1 MLREYTDYQQR
12 RIERDISSFADPGT
26 SVEVSGSGRRFR
38 ATWTMRGVSR
48 EAMFS
53 VSLDH
58 GISVKASGQS
68 RRYDAFLAGEEM
80 ANLRNVAEMIKQTAR
95 RRIFVPTK
103 ARRTDDSQTRQVAA
117 RPATD
122 CLVDLVEEA
131 DGDST
136 RVIMVTGEA
145 GAGKTQIL
153 QEIVRQQAD
162 SYLRGK
168 TNKLFLYVNAQGRA
182 LARLNE
188 ALATELQDLRV
199 SLTYHSVA
207 TLTRVGILIPII
219 DGFDELLG
227 VSGYDDAFNS
237 LAQFLEQL
245 EGRGCLVAS
254 ARSVY
259 YEEEFLSRAGR
270 QSATGEQ
277 AWFHVPVA
285 IADWGDEER
294 GEFLDIIAEQRGLD
308 EEDRA
313 GLETRVYRVFESQKG
328 LASKPLFFARTTE
341 LLVQD
346 GEDLPNSDD
355 LLSALTQAFLAREQ
369 REKLLDRQQEPM
381 LTENQIK
388 LLMSELAQEMWNQE
402 TRELDLISVREV
414 AEYVLATEDVP
425 ESVRQI
431 VTERM
436 PTLAFLK
443 RSDEHAG
450 IAFEHEVFF
459 IFFLSCSIIDQ
470 YLLEG
475 IDLRVMLSRSS
486 LPELIA
492 ERLAYELT
500 RRGVL
505 SADEGLQS
513 VLGRMAEAGRTE
525 WRRTTQVRENAGL
538 IVLSVLRAC
547 ADESE
552 EREIHGQTI
561 SSVVFPGGHL
571 HDVTLRQCALIGVS
585 MRRTDLSST
594 RFIECTSR
602 DVLLVEPRV
611 KAGGTVLDIR
621 GLDVGAEVVGIQ
633 VLGEETN
640 EMVYAPEGV
649 ASILKEC
656 GARVEEG
663 ADESARDIPRKEF
676 ELLER
681 FIRAYGRANPVC
693 EADENLRSI
702 FSHESWS
709 DVRRLLIKHGIVTPE
724 ERQTGGNRKQFL
736 RRRFLAEEIMSGASK
751 AGRAHPQIVHFWDE
765 FEAASNAKR
774 EGIGGPGMRSQRR

>member
-1 MLREYTDYQQR
+1 MLPDYIDYQQR

-26 SVEVSGSGRRFR
+26 SVDVSGSRRRFR

-58 GISVKASGQS
+58 GISVNTNGQS
-68 RRYDAFLAGEEM
+68 RRYDAFLAGEQM
-80 ANLRNVAEMIKQTAR
+80 ANLRNVAEMIKQSSR
-95 RRIFVPTK
+95 RRAFVPTK
-103 ARRTDDSQTRQVAA
+103 ARRTDDSKTGQAA
-117 RPATD
+117 VRPATE
-122 CLVDLVEEA
+122 CLVELVEEA

-145 GAGKTQIL
+145 GAGKTRIL
-153 QEIVRQQAD
+153 QEIVRRQAD
-162 SYLRGK
+162 GYLRGR

-207 TLTRVGILIPII
+207 TLARVGILVPII

-245 EGRGCLVAS
+245 EGQGCLVAS

-270 QSATGEQ
+270 QSAAGEQ
-277 AWFHVPVA
+277 AWVHVPVA
-285 IADWGDEER
+285 IEDWGKEECD
-294 GEFLDIIAEQRGLD
+294 EFLEIIAEQKCLD
-308 EEDRA
+308 EQGRA
-313 GLETRVYRVFESQKG
+313 ELETRVHKVLEGQTG
-328 LASKPLFFARTTE
+328 LASKPLFFVRTTE
-341 LLVQD
+341 LLAQD

-355 LLSALTQAFLAREQ
+355 LLSALTQAFVARER
-369 REKLLDRQQEPM
+369 REKLLDRQQAPM
-381 LTENQIK
+381 LTEDQIK

-402 TRELDLISVREV
+402 TRELDLGSVREV
-414 AEYVLATEDVP
+414 AEYVLAAEDVP

-450 IAFEHEVFF
+450 ITFEHEVFF
-459 IFFLSCSIIDQ
+459 IYFLSCSIIDQ

-475 IDLRVMLSRSS
+475 IDLRVMMSRSG
-486 LPELIA
+486 LPELVA

-500 RRGVL
+500 RRQILSSGEKIQAVL
-505 SADEGLQS
+505 D
-513 VLGRMAEAGRTE
+513 RMAEAGRTE
-525 WRRTTQVRENAGL
+525 WRRTTLVRENAGL

-547 ADESE
+547 AEASE
-552 EREIHGQTI
+552 GGEIQGQTI
-561 SSVVFPGGHL
+561 SYVVFPGGHL
-571 HDVTLRQCALIGVS
+571 HDVTLRQCALIDVS
-585 MRRTDLSST
+585 IRRTDLSST
-594 RFIECTSR
+594 RFVECISR
-602 DVLLVEPRV
+602 DMLLVQPRV
-611 KAGGTVLDIR
+611 KVGQTVLDMK

-640 EMVYAPEGV
+640 KTVYAPEVIADILKKCG
-649 ASILKEC
+649 ASIEDDSD
-656 GARVEEG
+656 GSG
-663 ADESARDIPRKEF
+663 RDIPKNEF

-681 FIRAYGRANPVC
+681 FMRAYRRANPVC
-693 EADENLRSI
+693 EADDNLQSV
-702 FSHESWS
+702 FNHESWS
-709 DVRRLLIKHGIVTPE
+709 DIRQLLVKHGIVTPE
-724 ERQTGGNRKQFL
+724 TRQAGGNKKQFL
-736 RRRFLAEEIMSGASK
+736 RRRFVPEEIMSGASK
-751 AGRAHPQIVHFWDE
+751 AGRAHPYIVQFWDE
-765 FEAASNAKR
+765 LEAKNKAKKFVR
-774 EGIGGPGMRSQRR
+774 